1 MPEPK
6 YSSSDVPE
14 FSTYPAP
21 DRELPEHGTESE
33 DPYESYGHSQY
44 GRYIRGQSTLDES
57 ARKIG
62 WAIGR
67 IIGTVEEIADRARER
82 FSDAQEHIQEQ
93 ISDAPDEARRQLGD
107 ASNNAQRTLRKLR
120 YNAVRLRHRAV
131 KDYPVQTILAAGVA
145 GVLVGAGL
153 RAWRENRG

>member
-21 DRELPEHGTESE
+21 DRELPERGSE
-33 DPYESYGHSQY
+33 PHQDTYARY
-44 GRYIRGQSTLDES
+44 GRYVRGQSTLDES

-62 WAIGR
+62 WTIGR
-67 IIGTVEEIADRARER
+67 IMGTVEVIADRARER
-82 FSDAQEHIQEQ
+82 FSEAQEQFQEQ
-93 ISDAPDEARRQLGD
+93 LSDAPDEARRKLGD
-107 ASNNAQRTLRKLR
+107 ASNKAQRTLSDLR
-120 YNAVRLRHRAV
+120 YNAARLRHRAV
-131 KDYPVQTILAAGVA
+131 RDYPVQVILAAGA
-145 GVLVGAGL
+145 MGVLVGAGL